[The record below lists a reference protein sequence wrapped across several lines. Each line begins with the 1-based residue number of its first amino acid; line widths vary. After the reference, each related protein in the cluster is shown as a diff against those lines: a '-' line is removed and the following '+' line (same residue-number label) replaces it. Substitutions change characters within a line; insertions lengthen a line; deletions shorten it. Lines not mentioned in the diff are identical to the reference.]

1 MAMGI
6 GIGMGISGTLPN
18 APLEVTGWF
27 QVDAGCAFTLP
38 YSPWTE
44 FLLSVPYQTGDYIE
58 TRISGPYAGKRMLL
72 GTLSTSL
79 PSPATFIQIQD
90 GSPAYNACQI

>member
-6 GIGMGISGTLPN
+6 GIGMGISGALPN
-18 APLEVTGWF
+18 TPLEVTGWF
-27 QVDAGCAFTLP
+27 QVSSGCAFTLP
-38 YSPWTE
+38 SNPYTE
-44 FLLSVPYQTGDYIE
+44 FLLGVPYKTGDYIE
-58 TRISGPYAGKRMLL
+58 TRIAGLYAGKRMLL
-72 GTLSTSL
+72 GAFFTSE